1 MPSSVLDI
9 ECTVV
14 SKANFLL
21 LRNLLVQGN
30 KKKKLLAGTNF
41 LAISKTM
48 GKQNKGDFINIY
60 FPFHKHKEKEACH
73 EYKLNA

>member
-48 GKQNKGDFINIY
+48 GKAEQR
-60 FPFHKHKEKEACH
+60 
-73 EYKLNA
+73 